1 MNQWTTFFAQYGMT
15 ILCTVLTAL
24 AGTIGAQLKRL
35 VEKHLTD
42 KTKRSI
48 VLSCVKAVE
57 QLYGTLGGEEKKRKA
72 IEYVCRLLKQV
83 GCDAPL
89 QPESFFPRHS
99 TAHNRGAL
107 RSTCRGCASRHDR
120 TCG

>member
-1 MNQWTTFFAQYGMT
+1 MNQWTTFFEQYGMT
-15 ILCTVLTAL
+15 ILCTVLTAI

-35 VEKHLTD
+35 IEKNLTD

-72 IEYVCRLLKQV
+72 TQYISHLLNEKHLTVSPLELELLIESAVAEFKR
-83 GCDAPL
+83 A
-89 QPESFFPRHS
+89 E
-99 TAHNRGAL
+99 
-107 RSTCRGCASRHDR
+107 
-120 TCG
+120 